1 MAVTILCPKLQCRAI
16 LQVPEGV
23 RGKRVRCGE
32 CGAAFLVP
40 AVSTPENKKKKSL
53 EDALK
58 KQTDKSLHHKPRS

>member
-1 MAVTILCPKLQCRAI
+1 MTVTILCPKLQCRAI

-40 AVSTPENKKKKSL
+40 AVSAPDNKKKKPL
-53 EDALK
+53 KDAPK
-58 KQTDKSLHHKPRS
+58 RVDQR